1 MLSFRLEKETSEN
14 VTDTTFNMFE
24 INIYK
29 SINRGEQHHCL
40 HSRRPGDYG
49 SSRPEVLGGKCVSQ
63 NSQEISQNSQENT
76 CTRAPFLIKLQ
87 ASGVPV
93 NFAEFSR
100 GPIFIEQLR
109 WLLLGLMVF
118 GEEE

>member
-49 SSRPEVLGGKCVSQ
+49 SSRP
-63 NSQEISQNSQENT
+63 
-76 CTRAPFLIKLQ
+76 
-87 ASGVPV
+87 
-93 NFAEFSR
+93 
-100 GPIFIEQLR
+100 
-109 WLLLGLMVF
+109 
-118 GEEE
+118 

>member
-1 MLSFRLEKETSEN
+1 MKSTFIKALTEESNIIVYTQDVQGITEAVARRCLVEN
-14 VTDTTFNMFE
+14 VF
-24 INIYK
+24 
-29 SINRGEQHHCL
+29 L
-40 HSRRPGDYG
+40 
-49 SSRPEVLGGKCVSQ
+49 
-63 NSQEISQNSQENT
+63 EISQNSQENT
-76 CTRAPFLIKLQ
+76 CARAPFLIKLQ